1 LDIKIESEYDSA
13 IMRKQNLGIVIL
25 AILLLPLSLMARGNS
40 SEYGTLLSKLKAGD
54 TSIDFVR
61 LRLSYVDSPEHK
73 SAKDTSDEEKEMFQR
88 LNGKDFAKALNDA
101 EKVLAQEYVN
111 MDAHFV
117 AYVCN
122 QELGHQEK
130 ANFHR
135 AVFRALVDSIVH
147 SGDGKSPQGAWVVI
161 SVHEEYVVLRA
172 LGFQP
177 VQQSLMNQNGHSYD
191 VMKVKGQEGAEQ
203 TFYFNANI
211 PMKMFA
217 F

>member
-1 LDIKIESEYDSA
+1 
-13 IMRKQNLGIVIL
+13 MRSLGFVVT
-25 AILLLPLSLMARGNS
+25 AFLLLPLSIMTRASS

-61 LRLSYVDSPEHK
+61 LRLSYLDSPEHK
-73 SAKDTSDEEKEMFQR
+73 SAKDTSDEQKEMFQQ
-88 LNGKDFAKALNDA
+88 LNSKDFKKALNDA

-117 AYVCN
+117 AYACN
-122 QELGHQEK
+122 QELGNQEK
-130 ANFHR
+130 ADFHR
-135 AVFRALVDSIVH
+135 TVFRALINSIVH

-177 VQQSLMNQNGHSYD
+177 VQQRLMNQNGHSYD
-191 VMKVKGQEGAEQ
+191 VMKVKDQNGAEQ
-203 TFYFNANI
+203 SLYFNADI
-211 PMKMFA
+211 PMKMYA